1 MEDSLSIIDYLKKKY
16 NIEHFDEIISIM
28 YLSLLA
34 SIIIY
39 LSMQFEVIKMSL
51 VIFIVLFFSIYIINQ
66 HYKKKYDEQVTIMN
80 EKIKYIG
87 ELLQKISS
95 NNISS

>member
-1 MEDSLSIIDYLKKKY
+1 MDAELSIIDYLKQKY
-16 NIEHFDEIISIM
+16 NIEHLDEFIALL

-39 LSMQFEVIKMSL
+39 LGMKFEVIKMSL
-51 VIFIVLFFSIYIINQ
+51 VIFMVLFFSIYIINQ
-66 HYKKKYDEQVTIMN
+66 HYKKKYDSQVNIMN

-95 NNISS
+95 KSSS

>member
-66 HYKKKYDEQVTIMN
+66 HYKKKYDEQVTVMN

-87 ELLQKISS
+87 ELLQKISA
-95 NNISS
+95 NNTS